1 MRDMTAHDPAHHES
15 DSVVNTDGPAIVGD
29 DGADRVLVERTDE
42 EDHDLLTFGE
52 AGARLREEVIKQE
65 RVIERLRDCGASDE
79 VLAGAQRRLEALQR
93 AAQRQQAPSLDDL
106 KSSGFF
112 GQR

>member
-1 MRDMTAHDPAHHES
+1 MSAPGEAHHES
-15 DSVVNTDGPAIVGD
+15 DAGVNSEPAVIGD
-29 DGADRVLVERTDE
+29 DGADHVLVERTDD

-65 RVIERLRDCGASDE
+65 RVIARLEDGGATDD
-79 VLAGAQRRLEALQR
+79 VLAGARRRLDALLR
-93 AAQRQQAPSLDDL
+93 ASERNKAPSIDEL

-112 GQR
+112 GPR